1 MKLFGTDGVRG
12 KAGTF
17 LDATTALKLAQAAG
31 IYFRKHSKT
40 KRILLGK
47 DTRRSGYMI
56 ENALV
61 SGFTSVGYDVIQI
74 GPMPT
79 PAIAYLT
86 ESMRCDAGIML
97 SASHNPFEDNGVKFF
112 DCHGDKLSNAIE
124 KEIENIFFNKD
135 LLISS
140 QCTGRDIG
148 NAKRI
153 DDVIGTIYSI
163 Y

>member
-17 LDATTALKLAQAAG
+17 LDAITALKLAQAAG

-40 KRILLGK
+40 KKILLGK
-47 DTRRSGYMI
+47 DTRISGYMI

-61 SGFTSVGYDVIQI
+61 SGFTSVGFDVIQI

-79 PAIAYLT
+79 PAVAYLT

-97 SASHNPFEDNGVKFF
+97 SASHNSFEDNGVKF
-112 DCHGDKLSNAIE
+112 
-124 KEIENIFFNKD
+124 
-135 LLISS
+135 LIIKVA
-140 QCTGRDIG
+140 T
-148 NAKRI
+148 
-153 DDVIGTIYSI
+153 
-163 Y
+163 

>member
-12 KAGTF
+12 QAGKF
-17 LDATTALKLAQAAG
+17 LDAMTALKLAQAAG
-31 IYFRKHSKT
+31 IFFKKNSRT
-40 KRILLGK
+40 KKILLGK

-79 PAIAYLT
+79 PAIAFLT

-97 SASHNPFEDNGVKFF
+97 SASHNSFEDNGVKFF
-112 DCHGDKLSNAIE
+112 NCKGDKLSVEAE
-124 KEIENIFFNKD
+124 QEIENIFF
-135 LLISS
+135 
-140 QCTGRDIG
+140 
-148 NAKRI
+148 KRCPSCI
-153 DDVIGTIYSI
+153 FTMHP
-163 Y
+163 

>member
-31 IYFRKHSKT
+31 IYFRKTSKT

-97 SASHNPFEDNGVKFF
+97 SASHNSFEDNGVKFF
-112 DCHGDKLSNAIE
+112 NCHGDKLSNEIE
-124 KEIENIFFNKD
+124 KEIRAISVTIVFIINV
-135 LLISS
+135 LIYD
-140 QCTGRDIG
+140 T
-148 NAKRI
+148 K
-153 DDVIGTIYSI
+153 
-163 Y
+163 